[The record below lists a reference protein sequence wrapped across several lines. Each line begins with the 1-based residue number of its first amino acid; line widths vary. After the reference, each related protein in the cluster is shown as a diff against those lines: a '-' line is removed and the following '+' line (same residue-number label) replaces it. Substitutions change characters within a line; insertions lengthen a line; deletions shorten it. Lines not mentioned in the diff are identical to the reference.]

1 MNRAPLWAE
10 ICGALG
16 LWVIA
21 TGCGT
26 THSIKSPKTNAPV
39 RKVDFSGSPEL
50 NEFAERARLFGNE
63 MYPKVCALLLD
74 ETAKPPRQFDVFLV
88 PLKSRNTG
96 EAHLEAR
103 RIYINSDYLT
113 NSPDLNERFEKVFV
127 HEMSHLATQYRPW
140 SLAFWKSDPPAN
152 SYWGE
157 SIADYAFYKL
167 IGTNGW
173 GCPECNQRYPHYT
186 SGYTCGGAF
195 LLYLEAQHGTNLVR
209 ELTTTLR
216 KHRYSEAFFADSTGK
231 SLAASWADF
240 QKTAAFKPGAT
251 RVFELQQALGYENGE
266 PPKNVEKRFKQF
278 VNQHADP
285 LTRRAL
291 AAANLDDKAVKD
303 LPRLLAIYLYFTQPG
318 GTPEHLLAGLRAK
331 GQLPGFAKDEKG
343 WLSTTIK
350 YDVMEP
356 QTFPVTRT
364 LTGSK
369 TNDASTYHYVT
380 VCASEGAAWKLEKAW
395 RSASDGE
402 VIEEFV
408 LP

>member
-1 MNRAPLWAE
+1 MNRAPLLAG
-10 ICGALG
+10 IAGVLG
-16 LWVIA
+16 LLVIA

-26 THSIKSPKTNAPV
+26 THAIRSSEVNATV
-39 RKVDFSGSPEL
+39 CKVHFSRSPEL
-50 NEFAERARLFGNE
+50 KELAERARQFGNE
-63 MYPKVCALLLD
+63 IYPKVCALLLD
-74 ETAKPPRQFDVFLV
+74 ESAKPPRQFELFLT

-127 HEMSHLATQYRPW
+127 HEMAHLATQYRSW

-186 SGYTCGGAF
+186 AGYTCGGAF

-209 ELTTTLR
+209 ELTATLR
-216 KHRYSEAFFADSTGK
+216 KYDYSDAFFADSTGK
-231 SLAASWADF
+231 SLDASWADF
-240 QKTAAFKPGAT
+240 QKTAAFKPGAI
-251 RVFELQQALGYENGE
+251 RVFKLQQALGYVNGE
-266 PPKNVEKRFKQF
+266 PPKNVEKRFKKF
-278 VNQHADP
+278 VKQHADP
-285 LTRRAL
+285 LTKRAL
-291 AAANLDDKAVKD
+291 TSANLDDQAVKD
-303 LPRLLAIYLYFTQPG
+303 LPRLMAIYLYFTQPG
-318 GTPEHLLAGLRAK
+318 GTPEHLLADLREQ
-331 GQLPGFAKDEKG
+331 GQLPGFAKGEKG
-343 WLSTTIK
+343 WLTTTIT
-350 YDVMEP
+350 YDAMET
-356 QTFPVTRT
+356 QTFPLTRT

-369 TNDASTYHYVT
+369 TNDASSYHYVV

-395 RSASDGE
+395 RTGPDGK
-402 VIEEFV
+402 VFEEFR